1 MVLEVFAALS
11 LAGNIV
17 QFVDFGGKLFTKA
30 RQVHHSADGTTKDYK
45 DLEAATERLKNLR
58 KDLLSSANTVSL
70 ASNTTSEETEL
81 ASLAKDCAS
90 LACEFTNLLEK
101 LKGRGRTG
109 KWGSFLQAIRMAL
122 NETEVNFAKSR
133 LKQFQSRV
141 TVCLLTILS
150 NNQSNVTRMLLELS
164 THVHGEETRAKDL
177 LTMRASVTSKL
188 DSIKS
193 LIDTAKEESDDVSS
207 KLGSIA
213 STLSDWA
220 TTGNQLAT
228 ETRIL
233 KSLRFEA
240 MNVRHAQIPEAHSK
254 TFEWAYT
261 SRPTSGRLC
270 TQYNFAEWL
279 RSGNGHYWV
288 AGKAGSGKSTLIK
301 FLYDNPR
308 TLLELEHWCG
318 SKELVTAGFFFWNS
332 GTERQKSVE
341 GLLQSLLYEILRKCP
356 GLIPIA
362 APERWQERS
371 SYHTKSAPWF
381 HKEMIDTFR
390 RIQERGTIS
399 AKFCIFIDGLDEYD
413 GDHSDLT
420 SILHDLTTSH
430 DVKLCVSSRPWN
442 IFQDAFGR
450 DVERRLFL
458 EDLTEA
464 DIEQFVRDKLESSA
478 HFMSLTTM
486 DNRYRELVEE
496 IVCKADGVFF
506 WVFLIVRSLLQGLV
520 NCDRFSELQRRIRLL
535 PSKLEDYFLHTLSTT
550 DETYAERAAETFD
563 IALRASE
570 PLSLLTY
577 SFLDEEDPYHGI
589 NTGIKALSRQE
600 ILYRLRTMK
609 RRLNARCNGLLEITI
624 YHISTDRRELLRTVI
639 DDLWDSPV
647 AVNNLEITDLFHAYK
662 VDFLHRTV
670 RDFLNT
676 DGIRKMIDQR
686 ILCDFQPLSA
696 ICRAMLA
703 QIKALPMSVSNHC
716 EIERSSVLRLIEE
729 LFSYARASDEEFQ
742 RPETRS
748 LDELERTLLALSPV
762 WQTDGKLVTLFGN
775 YRSVNEAN
783 SFFESVVR
791 NGLCGYVSRKL
802 RSSSEKRSRPSV
814 KKLLTAALLPREDI
828 GGRRH
833 YPPMLSLLMRTFEEQ
848 RTKEWTRIEL
858 PPLWTEYLASLP
870 DNWRL
875 STRAEKEA
883 QLQMIHMLLEIGA
896 DPKEQRDGRVV
907 WESTLEQ
914 LESAVRKE
922 QVQLSKIEELELIER
937 YKNMFLACDLRTGQA
952 QGGSGFSDR
961 VCTDSK

>member
-30 RQVHHSADGTTKDYK
+30 RQVHHSADGTTEDYQ

-70 ASNTTSEETEL
+70 ASNTTSDETEL

-122 NETEVNFAKSR
+122 NETEVNFAKPR

-141 TVCLLTILS
+141 T
-150 NNQSNVTRMLLELS
+150 
-164 THVHGEETRAKDL
+164 
-177 LTMRASVTSKL
+177 
-188 DSIKS
+188 
-193 LIDTAKEESDDVSS
+193 
-207 KLGSIA
+207 
-213 STLSDWA
+213 
-220 TTGNQLAT
+220 
-228 ETRIL
+228 
-233 KSLRFEA
+233 
-240 MNVRHAQIPEAHSK
+240 
-254 TFEWAYT
+254 
-261 SRPTSGRLC
+261 
-270 TQYNFAEWL
+270 
-279 RSGNGHYWV
+279 
-288 AGKAGSGKSTLIK
+288 
-301 FLYDNPR
+301 
-308 TLLELEHWCG
+308 
-318 SKELVTAGFFFWNS
+318 
-332 GTERQKSVE
+332 
-341 GLLQSLLYEILRKCP
+341 SLLYEILRKCP

-381 HKEMIDTFR
+381 HKEMKDTFR

-420 SILHDLTTSH
+420 NILHDLTTPH

-478 HFMSLTTM
+478 QFMSLTTM

-600 ILYRLRTMK
+600 VMYRLRTMK

-624 YHISTDRRELLRTVI
+624 YHISTDRRELLRTAI

-703 QIKALPMSVSNHC
+703 QIKALPMSVSNRC
-716 EIERSSVLRLIEE
+716 EIERRSVLRLTED
-729 LFSYARASDEEFQ
+729 LFSYARVSDEEFQ
-742 RPETRS
+742 RPETRL

-762 WQTDGKLVTLFGN
+762 WQIDGKLMTLFGTN
-775 YRSVNEAN
+775 RSVDEAN
-783 SFFESVVR
+783 SFFECVVR

-802 RSSSEKRSRPSV
+802 RSSSEKRSQPSA
-814 KKLLTAALLPREDI
+814 KKLLAAALLPREDI

-833 YPPMLSLLMRTFEEQ
+833 YPPMLSLLIRTFEEQ

-875 STRAEKEA
+875 STRAGKEA

-907 WESTLEQ
+907 WESTLE
-914 LESAVRKE
+914 
-922 QVQLSKIEELELIER
+922 
-937 YKNMFLACDLRTGQA
+937 
-952 QGGSGFSDR
+952 
-961 VCTDSK
+961 